1 MPRFYRYQVNT
12 FFMSAKTKSILI
24 VILVL
29 FFDQLLK
36 FWIKS
41 HMMLGDEII
50 IAKNWF
56 IIHFVENNGMAFG
69 LEFGNSIGKYFL
81 SVFRIVAVGAIGWY
95 LSKLWKRDVPFGL
108 VACFALIMAGA
119 IGNILDSA
127 FYGLIFNESYG
138 QVATLFPASGGYAGF
153 LQGRVVDMFYF
164 PLISGNYPSW
174 IPFFG
179 GNDFIF
185 FRPVFNMADS
195 SITVGI
201 ISILIF
207 YRRFFDEKHAPKAQ
221 PVTKEVNPEVVAD
234 ETSHDKLISTN
245 EE

>member
-1 MPRFYRYQVNT
+1 LPRFFYFYYANT
-12 FFMSAKTKSILI
+12 YFMSAKTKSILI
-24 VILVL
+24 VLLVL
-29 FFDQLLK
+29 LFDQLLK

-41 HMMLGDEII
+41 NMMLGDEFI

-69 LEFGNSIGKYFL
+69 LEFGNHIGKYFL
-81 SVFRIVAVGAIGWY
+81 SIFRILAIGGLGWY
-95 LSKLWKRDVPFGL
+95 LSKLWKRDVPFGII
-108 VACFALIMAGA
+108 VCFSLIMAGA
-119 IGNILDSA
+119 IGNVLDSA

-138 QVATLFPASGGYAGF
+138 QVASLFPAGGGYASF

-174 IPFFG
+174 FPFVG
-179 GNDFIF
+179 GDDFIF
-185 FRPVFNMADS
+185 FRPVFNLADS

-207 YRRFFDEKHAPKAQ
+207 YRHFFDEKHQHTEPEIVEIANS
-221 PVTKEVNPEVVAD
+221 EVG
-234 ETSHDKLISTN
+234 T
-245 EE
+245 EEK

>member
-1 MPRFYRYQVNT
+1 
-12 FFMSAKTKSILI
+12 
-24 VILVL
+24 
-29 FFDQLLK
+29 
-36 FWIKS
+36 
-41 HMMLGDEII
+41 MMLGDEFI

-81 SVFRIVAVGAIGWY
+81 SVFRIIAVGAIGWY
-95 LSKLWKRDVPFGL
+95 IVKLWKRDVPFG
-108 VACFALIMAGA
+108 VIACFALIMAGA

-138 QVATLFPASGGYAGF
+138 QVATLFPAGGGYSSF

-174 IPFFG
+174 VPFVG

-185 FRPVFNMADS
+185 FRPVFNLADS

-201 ISILIF
+201 ISILVF
-207 YRRFFDEKHAPKAQ
+207 YRHFFDEKHAHAEPE
-221 PVTKEVNPEVVAD
+221 KEAEVPEKIG
-234 ETSHDKLISTN
+234 T
-245 EE
+245 EEN

>member
-1 MPRFYRYQVNT
+1 MPRFFYCYYANT

-24 VILVL
+24 VLLVL
-29 FFDQLLK
+29 LFDQLLK

-41 HMMLGDEII
+41 NMMLGDEFI

-81 SVFRIVAVGAIGWY
+81 SIFRIIAVGAIGWY
-95 LSKLWKRDVPFGL
+95 IAKLWKRDVPFG
-108 VACFALIMAGA
+108 VIACFSLIMAGA

-138 QVATLFPASGGYAGF
+138 QVATLFPEGGGYSSF

-164 PLISGNYPSW
+164 PLVSGNYPSW
-174 IPFFG
+174 LPFVG

-185 FRPVFNMADS
+185 FRPVFNLADS

-207 YRRFFDEKHAPKAQ
+207 YRKFFDEKHQLAQ
-221 PVTKEVNPEVVAD
+221 PEIVEMTNPEAG
-234 ETSHDKLISTN
+234 T
-245 EE
+245 EEK

>member
-1 MPRFYRYQVNT
+1 
-12 FFMSAKTKSILI
+12 MSAKTKSILI
-24 VILVL
+24 IVLIL
-29 FFDQLLK
+29 FFDQVLK
-36 FWIKS
+36 IWIKS
-41 HMMLGDEII
+41 NMMLGDEIV

-69 LEFGNSIGKYFL
+69 LEFGNHIGKYFL
-81 SVFRIVAVGAIGWY
+81 SIFRIVAIGGLGWY
-95 LSKLWKRDVPFGL
+95 LNKLWKRDVPFGII
-108 VACFALIMAGA
+108 VCFSLIMAGA

-138 QVATLFPASGGYAGF
+138 QVATLFPAGGGYASF

-174 IPFFG
+174 LPFVG
-179 GNDFIF
+179 GEDFIF

-201 ISILIF
+201 ISILIL
-207 YRRFFDEKHAPKAQ
+207 YRKFFEEKHVPAVSETFEEENKTSETQ
-221 PVTKEVNPEVVAD
+221 EKEFDAK
-234 ETSHDKLISTN
+234 S
-245 EE
+245 

>member
-1 MPRFYRYQVNT
+1 
-12 FFMSAKTKSILI
+12 MSAKTKSIIIVLLI
-24 VILVL
+24 L

-36 FWIKS
+36 FWIKTN
-41 HMMLGDEII
+41 MMLGDEFI

-81 SVFRIVAVGAIGWY
+81 SVFRIAAVVAIGWY
-95 LSKLWKRDVPFGL
+95 ISKLWKRDVPFG
-108 VACFALIMAGA
+108 VIACFCLIMAGA

-127 FYGLIFNESYG
+127 FYGIIFNESYG
-138 QVATLFPASGGYAGF
+138 QVATLFPAGGGYSSF

-164 PLISGNYPSW
+164 PLVSGNYPSW
-174 IPFFG
+174 VPFVG

-195 SITVGI
+195 SITIGI

-207 YRRFFDEKHAPKAQ
+207 YRHFFDDKHAHAEPEKA
-221 PVTKEVNPEVVAD
+221 VEVQQ
-234 ETSHDKLISTN
+234 ETRS
-245 EE
+245 EEN

>member
-1 MPRFYRYQVNT
+1 
-12 FFMSAKTKSILI
+12 MSAKTKSILI
-24 VILVL
+24 VLLIL

-36 FWIKS
+36 FWIKTN
-41 HMMLGDEII
+41 MMLGDEFV

-81 SVFRIVAVGAIGWY
+81 SIFRLVAIAGLGWY
-95 LSKLWKRDVPFGL
+95 INKLCKRDMPFG
-108 VACFALIMAGA
+108 VIACFSLIMAGA
-119 IGNILDSA
+119 IGNVLDSA

-138 QVATLFPASGGYAGF
+138 QVATLFPPGGGYSSF

-174 IPFFG
+174 VPFVG

-207 YRRFFDEKHAPKAQ
+207 YRRFFDEKHAQVEPEKI
-221 PVTKEVNPEVVAD
+221 EVANPETGSA
-234 ETSHDKLISTN
+234 EK
-245 EE
+245 

>member
-1 MPRFYRYQVNT
+1 
-12 FFMSAKTKSILI
+12 MSAKTKSIIIILLI
-24 VILVL
+24 L

-36 FWIKS
+36 IWIKTN
-41 HMMLGDEII
+41 MMLGDEII

-81 SVFRIVAVGAIGWY
+81 SVFRIVAIGAIGWY
-95 LSKLWKRDVPFGL
+95 IAKLWKKEVPFG
-108 VACFALIMAGA
+108 VIICFSLIMAGA

-127 FYGLIFNESYG
+127 FYGLIFNDSYG
-138 QVATLFPASGGYAGF
+138 RIATLFPPGGSYSSF

-174 IPFFG
+174 LPFVG
-179 GNDFIF
+179 GDDFIF
-185 FRPVFNMADS
+185 FRPVFNLADS

-207 YRRFFDEKHAPKAQ
+207 YRRFFDEKHVHAEP
-221 PVTKEVNPEVVAD
+221 
-234 ETSHDKLISTN
+234 ETSEKAIHEIGA
-245 EE
+245 EENIK